1 MFVVSGGLENYFPV
15 ETVPFVLNPRH
26 ERKTNK
32 LPMTDKGLLVTAR
45 VRVSGTLFRAPER
58 RTLKHGGLC
67 VTATLTSTD
76 GVRTQFWHI
85 AAINETVQAELMG
98 LSYGESVA
106 VEGVLKAGLH
116 NRNGEI
122 ELCFGVIA
130 ERALCLQPAGKK
142 RTCDEQ
148 ADADRPSGKAAPLQS
163 ECAEGA

>member
-1 MFVVSGGLENYFPV
+1 
-15 ETVPFVLNPRH
+15 VP
-26 ERKTNK
+26 
-32 LPMTDKGLLVTAR
+32 AR
-45 VRVSGTLFRAPER
+45 VRVSGTLRAPER

-98 LSYGESVA
+98 LSNGESVA

-130 ERALCLQPAGKK
+130 ERALCLQPTGKK
-142 RTCDEQ
+142 RTSDEQ
-148 ADADRPSGKAAPLQS
+148 ADADRLNTTSSAPRMIRAGTSIGVNGLFRCGLETRRQL
-163 ECAEGA
+163 